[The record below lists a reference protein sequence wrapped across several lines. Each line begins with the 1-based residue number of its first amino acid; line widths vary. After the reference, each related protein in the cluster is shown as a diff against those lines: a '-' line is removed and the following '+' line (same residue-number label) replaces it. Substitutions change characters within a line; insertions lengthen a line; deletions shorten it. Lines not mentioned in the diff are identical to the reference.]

1 MRWRGTPT
9 WLPRADI
16 RISESQG
23 SDKEEKTVK
32 RNEKGEA
39 FVVMLAI
46 MLAGGLVLWLA
57 TGRVHMMPGHGG
69 AKGMHEEPSSPAS
82 AGPEKDSE
90 ATPPRVDED
99 DDPGGGV
106 GPGSRRDD
114 AEPLAIDAYGGR
126 YPDSLHWDAGDKTR
140 DPEGTQ
146 GDPDGI
152 KPAAKT

>member
-1 MRWRGTPT
+1 M
-9 WLPRADI
+9 
-16 RISESQG
+16 
-23 SDKEEKTVK
+23 K

-57 TGRVHMMPGHGG
+57 TGRFHMMPGHGG
-69 AKGMHEEPSSPAS
+69 AKGMHRQESSPAPDGLKNDS
-82 AGPEKDSE
+82 A

-114 AEPLAIDAYGGR
+114 AEPLPTDAYGGR
-126 YPDSLHWDAGDKTR
+126 YPDSLHWDIGDKTR
-140 DPEGTQ
+140 DLEGTQ

-152 KPAAKT
+152 KPGEKI